1 MTTAML
7 YWEDF
12 SAGHSAEYGD
22 YLVTREEIVAFAA
35 EYDPQPFHLDEE
47 AGRASLLG
55 GLAASGWHTCAIGMR
70 MICDAF
76 MTSAAGLGS
85 PGIEEVRWL
94 APVRPGDRLTLHWSV
109 LETRPTSKRP
119 DRGLVKFRFELVNQ
133 AGERVLVQT
142 NVNLFT
148 RREAAV

>member
-1 MTTAML
+1 MSPAML

-12 SAGHSAEYGD
+12 TAGYSAEHGD

-47 AGRASLLG
+47 AGSASLLG
-55 GLAASGWHTCAIGMR
+55 GLAAYGWHTSAIGMR

-76 MTSAAGLGS
+76 MSNAAGLGS
-85 PGIEEVRWL
+85 PGIEEVRWV

-142 NVNLFT
+142 NVNLFV
-148 RREAAV
+148 RREAAA